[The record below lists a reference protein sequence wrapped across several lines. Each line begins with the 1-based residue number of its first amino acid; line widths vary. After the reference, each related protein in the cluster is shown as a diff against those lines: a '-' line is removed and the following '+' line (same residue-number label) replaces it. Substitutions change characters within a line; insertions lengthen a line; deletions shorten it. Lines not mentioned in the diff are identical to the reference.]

1 MKGKTREEML
11 DAQYNRNLKTRK
23 QQISCKMDYC
33 YFMSNLPID
42 CVQLINE
49 FCSMKKVIDEYHEAK
64 FKAYMMFYFSDI
76 SDQFVRYSVPKLHEE
91 MHNVALRARIRYE
104 IISRNNK

>member
-1 MKGKTREEML
+1 
-11 DAQYNRNLKTRK
+11 
-23 QQISCKMDYC
+23 MDYC
-33 YFMSNLPID
+33 YFMSNLPLD

-91 MHNVALRARIRYE
+91 MHSVALRARIRFE
-104 IISRNNK
+104 IISRNSK